1 MTQPKQTPARPQALK
16 IWQVFQY
23 VRPVVPVKP
32 RFTT

>member
-1 MTQPKQTPARPQALK
+1 MIQPKQTSAKPQPPK